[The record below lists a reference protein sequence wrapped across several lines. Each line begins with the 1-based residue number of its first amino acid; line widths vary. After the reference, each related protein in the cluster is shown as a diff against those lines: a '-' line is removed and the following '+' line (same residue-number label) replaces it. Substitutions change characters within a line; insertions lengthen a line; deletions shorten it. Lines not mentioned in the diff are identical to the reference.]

1 MYNLDIDPFLRS
13 NSCVQVYISLLW
25 LGLII
30 QTKTRVYL
38 RECQAQ
44 LQWPSPPVSLALL
57 IIHWWQLILL
67 SIIMSLKCNFQINWI
82 DCSVDCFS
90 FVPNYLQIFLFSGC
104 FHAIL
109 DILSCLFICLLMVLH
124 LFLGETAGCPEK
136 FICCLCSATVKHKK
150 VEVFILSFLVYICW
164 PYFLLNTKYFLFYSR
179 IETVAKTNNLS
190 LK

>member
-1 MYNLDIDPFLRS
+1 MPITVTMAL
-13 NSCVQVYISLLW
+13 SL
-25 LGLII
+25 
-30 QTKTRVYL
+30 
-38 RECQAQ
+38 
-44 LQWPSPPVSLALL
+44 PPVSPALL

-90 FVPNYLQIFLFSGC
+90 FVPNYFQIFLFAGC

-136 FICCLCSATVKHKK
+136 FICCLWSATVKHRK

-164 PYFLLNTKYFLFYSR
+164 PYFLLNMKYFLFYSR